1 MGSRKTFPFFL
12 ASASSQSFTG
22 ILNVSWGGMF
32 KSFIIKK
39 GKICDLLSNR
49 AEESIEEF
57 VKRKYKIPQELL
69 EKAAREKKL
78 PVEFLVER
86 GIITLSELR
95 EGNKARMVEALKDLF
110 SWKEPEFSFQEWE
123 VECELPP
130 VDVSLALKEAIFS
143 TRDRMFFKRLFPMGA
158 RLITSGFPQKPTP
171 QERRIL
177 KDFSQGKDVWEV
189 VRSSPLGEFPALK
202 TIAYLYIFGFLKPYV
217 EEHLEEIE
225 EVKDTGKF
233 QEEGSSFNIRLI
245 VIALILV
252 ILAGAGLFAYLK
264 ISAKPHQKKN
274 TRVSSLTREKKRS
287 DLISHKKKSL
297 PESKIRESKSPVV
310 SSKEELQSPPTEPWK
325 LVKQGALLEA
335 ARMWRAWARKQKG
348 YTLLVQLNC
357 VKEYALKGLIKGGS
371 KYFVVPFNYR
381 GKTCYRLC
389 YGVFPSREEALKYGK
404 KGWVPHP
411 LSRL

>member
-1 MGSRKTFPFFL
+1 MQSRKTLPLFL
-12 ASASSQSFTG
+12 ASASSQALTG

-57 VKRKYKIPQELL
+57 VKRQYEIPLELL

-86 GIITLSELR
+86 GILTLSELR
-95 EGNKARMVEALKDLF
+95 EGNRKRVVEALKDVF

-123 VECELPP
+123 VDCELPP
-130 VDVSLALKEAIFS
+130 VEISLALKEAIFS
-143 TRDRMFFKRLFPMGA
+143 TRDRIFFKRLFPVGA
-158 RLITSGFPQKPTP
+158 RLITSGFPERVTP
-171 QERRIL
+171 QEKRIL
-177 KDFSQGKDVWEV
+177 KDFSQGKHVWDV

-202 TIAYLYIFGFLKPYV
+202 TISYLYIFGFLKPFV

-225 EVKDTGKF
+225 EVKDTRKF
-233 QEEGSSFNIRLI
+233 HEEDSSFGTRVILI
-245 VIALILV
+245 AMILV

-264 ISAKPHQKKN
+264 ISAKPHEKKN
-274 TRVSSLTREKKRS
+274 ARVSSVTREKKRP
-287 DLISHKKKSL
+287 DLSSPGKKSSPKDKLQKKK
-297 PESKIRESKSPVV
+297 PPVV
-310 SSKEELQSPPTEPWK
+310 SRKTEIKSPPAQPWD
-325 LVKQGALLEA
+325 LVRKGNLLEA
-335 ARMWRAWARKQKG
+335 ARIWRDWARKQKG

-357 VKEYALKGLIKGGS
+357 VEEYALKGLIKGGR
-371 KYFVVPFNYR
+371 KYFVVPFNYH

-389 YGVFPSREEALKYGK
+389 YGVFPTREEALKHRK
-404 KGWVPHP
+404 NHWVPYS
-411 LSRL
+411 LSGL